1 MSKLTNPRR
10 QAENEAKATTRMLRV
25 SPQKLNLLAQL
36 IRGKKVATALADLE
50 FSRKRISVEVKKT
63 LESAIANAENN
74 HELDVDDLIVAQAW
88 VGKDIVMKRFSPRAR
103 GTGRTDREAV
113 RQHHHYRAGS
123 RRRRQGRLERRFHMG
138 QKINP
143 IGLRLGVNR
152 TWDSRWFSSK
162 GEYGKLLH
170 EDMKIRETLTKGL
183 KQAAISKIVIERPHK
198 KARINIHSARPGV
211 VIGKKGADIEKLRKQ
226 VAKLTNSEVAINIVE
241 VRKPEIDATLV
252 AESIAQ
258 QLERRVAFRRAMK
271 RAVQSAMRLGA
282 EGIRINCSGR
292 LGGAE
297 IARLEWY
304 REGRV
309 PLHTLRADVDYGV
322 ATAHTAYGTCGIKVW
337 IFKGEILEH
346 DPMAQDKRLA
356 EADHSSTHRPRRE
369 PREREHA
376 REAV

>member
-1 MSKLTNPRR
+1 
-10 QAENEAKATTRMLRV
+10 
-25 SPQKLNLLAQL
+25 
-36 IRGKKVATALADLE
+36 
-50 FSRKRISVEVKKT
+50 
-63 LESAIANAENN
+63 
-74 HELDVDDLIVAQAW
+74 
-88 VGKDIVMKRFSPRAR
+88 
-103 GTGRTDREAV
+103 
-113 RQHHHYRAGS
+113 
-123 RRRRQGRLERRFHMG
+123 MG

-152 TWDSRWFSSK
+152 TWDSRWFASR
-162 GEYGKLLH
+162 GEYAKLLH
-170 EDMKIRETLTKGL
+170 EDLKMRNHILESR
-183 KQAAISKIVIERPHK
+183 KQAGISKVVIERPHK
-198 KARINIHSARPGV
+198 KCRVTVHTARPGIL
-211 VIGKKGADIEKLRKQ
+211 IGKKGADIEKLRREL
-226 VAKLTNSEVAINIVE
+226 ASFTDSEVHLNILE

-252 AESIAQ
+252 AEGIAQ

-322 ATAHTAYGTCGIKVW
+322 ATAFTTFGTCGVKVW

-356 EADHSSTHRPRRE
+356 EGEAGRPRRE
-369 PREREHA
+369 A
-376 REAV
+376 ATA